1 MSKFGK
7 PMTLKQRRML
17 CKTVATSDN
26 CLGDYYRL
34 FKQGSKLFPAN
45 TYASEYSLTCF
56 LEKELA
62 KVLYQNYKK
71 RKGSIYDG

>member
-1 MSKFGK
+1 MTKFGK
-7 PMTLKQRRML
+7 PMTLEQRRLL
-17 CKTVATSDN
+17 CKTVATSDG
-26 CLGDYYRL
+26 CLDDYFRL
-34 FKQGSKLFPAN
+34 WRQGRKLYPAN

>member
-1 MSKFGK
+1 MKGK
-7 PMTLKQRRML
+7 VMTLQERRML